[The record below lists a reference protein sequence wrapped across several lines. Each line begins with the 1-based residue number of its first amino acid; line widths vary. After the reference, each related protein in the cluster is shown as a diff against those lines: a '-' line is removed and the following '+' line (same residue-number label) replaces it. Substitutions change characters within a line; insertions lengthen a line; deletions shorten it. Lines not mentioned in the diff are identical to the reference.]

1 VCASS
6 FRSQPFSFVEQP
18 SSSLREPS
26 IIQREAAW
34 LKICSLMY
42 LSRVGQEGYATHS
55 PIESGVLSLMEGSDK
70 AERLR
75 GSYITSR

>member
-1 VCASS
+1 
-6 FRSQPFSFVEQP
+6 
-18 SSSLREPS
+18 
-26 IIQREAAW
+26 
-34 LKICSLMY
+34 MY